1 VLKKNNLIVIV
12 VIIVFGI
19 VGFFGYKYLYTG
31 PSVSPTTIDESSLKT
46 YTNTIAGY
54 SMKYP
59 EDYKLLE
66 NQSYGV
72 DGVVNNN
79 PNTTT
84 LISPTLGNLKTNM
97 QIRIHYE
104 NGVGNLSE
112 QAVAKKIGTTITGK
126 QYSIGGKNGYMFA
139 DTPIGSSGS
148 TIVYVESGDET
159 FTITIES
166 MGAGYATGLQK
177 YVDPILSTFH
187 VTK

>member
-1 VLKKNNLIVIV
+1 MQKNNSIVIV
-12 VIIVFGI
+12 VVIIVLGI
-19 VGFFGYKYLYTG
+19 VGYFGYKNLYTR
-31 PSVSPTTIDESSLKT
+31 PSVPQAAIVTSNFKT
-46 YTNTIAGY
+46 YTSTIAGY

-72 DGVVNNN
+72 DGVMNNN

-84 LISPTLGNLKTNM
+84 LISPTLENLKTNM
-97 QIRIHYE
+97 QIGIHYE
-104 NGVGNLSE
+104 SGVGNLSE

-148 TIVYVESGDET
+148 TILYVEAGNKT
-159 FTITIES
+159 FTITVES
-166 MGAGYATGLQK
+166 MGAGYTTGLQK
-177 YVDPILSTFH
+177 YVDPIFSTFH